1 MDWDLTESRFPT
13 MHLFHIPGLTCGGCL
28 GFVTRALQ
36 DIDQQV
42 RIEANLVARTVTVVS
57 SRFESAL
64 LRALHQAG
72 YPAEPVLLP
81 WG

>member
-1 MDWDLTESRFPT
+1 
-13 MHLFHIPGLTCGGCL
+13 MHLLHVFHVPALNCGGCL
-28 GFVTRALQ
+28 GFVVRALQ

-42 RIEANLVARTVTVVS
+42 RVEANLLDRTVRIIS

-64 LRALHQAG
+64 LRALRQAG
-72 YPAEPVLLP
+72 FPAEPVLLP